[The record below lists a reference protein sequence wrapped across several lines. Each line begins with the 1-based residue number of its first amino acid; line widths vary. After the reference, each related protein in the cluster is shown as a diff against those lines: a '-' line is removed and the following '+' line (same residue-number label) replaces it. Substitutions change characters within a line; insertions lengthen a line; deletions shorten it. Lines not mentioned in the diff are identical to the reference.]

1 MSTREQILKLL
12 EEQGPAD
19 AKSIAEAIG
28 LKRSG
33 TRQILIRMVADGVLE
48 TFPLAPRAYYIAYQE
63 QTSPT
68 ADDAS
73 GGEVNPTVCT
83 G

>member
-48 TFPLAPRAYYIAYQE
+48 TFPLAPRAYYISEKTNLTQR
-63 QTSPT
+63 
-68 ADDAS
+68 
-73 GGEVNPTVCT
+73 
-83 G
+83 